1 MHSKILD
8 LWEIPEVNTGTRSRL
23 YRLSPRGHGTPLQEA
38 MTSYL
43 VRLAH
48 AHTVSPLAL
57 ITHEILPLTKIRLKK
72 SSGSFTAIHAK
83 TINSYVKYAREF
95 CEVVGRLTARNDLAQ
110 ASFLPWADVFDPKG
124 TGIVHERPRWC
135 SHCLSDWRMSGEE
148 GYFPLLWYAHSV
160 KICPT
165 HGQPLKETCPE
176 CGKHQPFIP
185 KHYHIDHCSHCGTWL
200 GHQPSVTRGDGH
212 ELTEF
217 DEFCARAIAEMIGES
232 SKAPSY
238 ASHARFREQLGTY
251 PKVLT
256 NGVFSEFERRVG
268 LRKGILKE
276 WRGKNARPEIK
287 QLLMLSFRLATTP
300 VQFLREEVPAKLSPV
315 AARFPVHYSKSRK
328 RLSIKRANELQAALQ
343 AMIESDDE
351 PLPLKNTCEKL
362 GYARGFF
369 LYRYPNECSAI
380 VEKWKRF
387 VKERAVKKKKK
398 DSSLAYQL
406 TTNFLR
412 EGHKYNGKTI
422 EALLRPHKLFLVNPI
437 TRDAVRRA
445 RTDFYSGATT
455 DDVDT

>member
-23 YRLSPRGHGTPLQEA
+23 YRLTPRGHGTPLQEA
-38 MTSYL
+38 MTSYI

-48 AHTVSPLAL
+48 AHTVSPLTL
-57 ITHEILPLTKIRLKK
+57 ITREILPQTKIKLEK
-72 SSGSFTAIHAK
+72 SSGSFTASHAK

-95 CEVVGRLTARNDLAQ
+95 CEAVGHLTAHNDLAQ

-165 HGQPLKETCPE
+165 HRQPLKEACPE

-200 GHQPSVTRGDGH
+200 GHQPSVTLGDGH

-217 DEFCARAIAEMIGES
+217 DEFCARAIAEMIGEGAN
-232 SKAPSY
+232 APSY
-238 ASHARFREQLGTY
+238 ASHARFREQLEAY

-276 WRGKNARPEIK
+276 WRGKNTRPEIK

-315 AARFPVHYSKSRK
+315 AAKFPVHYSRSRE
-328 RLSIKRANELQAALQ
+328 RLSIKKANELRAALQ

-351 PLPLKNTCEKL
+351 PLPLKKTCEKL
-362 GYARGFF
+362 GYAYGFF
-369 LYRYPNECSAI
+369 LYRFPNECAAI
-380 VEKWKRF
+380 VKKRKRF
-387 VKERAVKKKKK
+387 VKERAAENEKKN
-398 DSSLAYQL
+398 DALAYRV
-406 TTNFLR
+406 TFDFLE
-412 EGHKYNGKTI
+412 EGQRYTSKSI
-422 EALLRPHKLFLVNPI
+422 EVLLRIHKLSMANPS

-445 RTDFYSGATT
+445 KFNFYNGVPLTEADS
-455 DDVDT
+455 